1 MNFLSTKRRSSFGF
15 RGPSKPG
22 YFSVD
27 SNYFDPQYQ
36 FDQGNVSPL
45 EDVAHQLVR
54 LNNQNEQLVAFTEHM
69 CRQIRS
75 VTGNLGLTV
84 ELLQASTEEQE
95 QKELTRQIGEISA
108 SMNQMVDQLNQMTYC
123 AKLTPDQKEMVS
135 IGGAL
140 NKTLGQLNALI
151 HESEAEVFSDFSEVP
166 EVLFN
171 TRLLESLFKSVIE
184 HSIIHTPENRKPAID
199 IFSYQEE
206 EHNVLLIK
214 DNSDGR
220 MADKFTR
227 AASGTVKA
235 SDTDTSTLAFNALK
249 LQVQQLGGT
258 INVSANSSI
267 GASLKLIF

>member
-36 FDQGNVSPL
+36 LDQGLVSPL

-75 VTGNLGLTV
+75 VTGNLGLTI

-95 QKELTRQIGEISA
+95 RNELTRQIGEISA
-108 SMNQMVDQLNQMTYC
+108 SMNQMVDQLNQLTYC

-140 NKTLGQLNALI
+140 NRTLGQLNALI

-184 HSIIHTPENRKPAID
+184 HSIIHTPESRKPAID

-206 EHNVLLIK
+206 ERNVLLIK

-220 MADKFTR
+220 MAHRFVSIVSD
-227 AASGTVKA
+227 TVKP
-235 SDTDTSTLAFNALK
+235 S
-249 LQVQQLGGT
+249 
-258 INVSANSSI
+258 VSANSSV